1 MKDKKNISIT
11 NLFKI
16 LLDEVGKPNRIWID
30 KGSEIYN
37 RSVKALL
44 EDNDIEIYSTHN
56 KQRSVAAEIFIKKLR
71 WKL

>member
-71 WKL
+71 